1 MSHTRTDIS
10 PEAVERFSPFA
21 VDGGC
26 DAYGEMEPDENGDF
40 VSLEDYRAQA
50 ARIIELE
57 AQLATARNDAL
68 DAAAEAGDR
77 ENQRRLNL
85 ASIRIPALWDEL
97 RPVILS
103 LKTETPT

>member
-1 MSHTRTDIS
+1 MTDIS
-10 PEAVERFSPFA
+10 PEAVERMAKRFIPLH
-21 VDGGC
+21 
-26 DAYGEMEPDENGDF
+26 PQ
-40 VSLEDYRAQA
+40 VSTFTVLAGTGTEIAATLRAQA

-97 RPVILS
+97 RPVILA